1 MIKVEEKEE
10 IRKLYFRKRWSIRK
24 IARELHHSRKT
35 VRRALNDPYSPVY
48 RRKAPPPERV
58 LGPIKHIIDTY
69 LKEDEKR
76 PRKQRHTARRIYHRL
91 VEEHDFKGS
100 ESTVRRYVRALRGKQ
115 KEVFIPLE
123 YDPGSCAQADWGEAY
138 VIIRGVKTLVKIF
151 CMKLCSSRKPFV
163 SCFPFEKQEAF
174 FEGHKRA
181 FDFFDG
187 VSHTVIWDNLKVAV
201 KKILKGKNRVEQTSF
216 IAFRS
221 HYLFDSRFIN
231 PGCANENAKVENLV
245 GYARRNFF
253 VPLPQVESFDELNRL
268 LLKKCQR
275 EDERVLPG
283 CKESIGKMW
292 QKEKEKLLPL
302 PKRSFPCCS
311 YRPVKANSLSYIS
324 FEQNR
329 YSVPVRYA
337 YHNLILKAFVDR
349 VDIFYQEKLI
359 ASHKRLLGKGEEALD
374 IFHYLPLLLKKP
386 GAFYNA
392 RPIRNWSAPP
402 IYFQILHLLKRRY
415 ADPWGI
421 REFIKILQL
430 QRNGNKNKLEKA
442 IKMAIKL
449 NSISFDSVKN
459 ILDSL
464 EEDGVR
470 TKALDL
476 SSHRYLS
483 GYRIEKKDIGV
494 YNLLLGEPNEN

>member
-10 IRKLYFRKRWSIRK
+10 IRKLYFRRRWSIRK

-35 VRRALNDPYSPVY
+35 VRRALNDAGPPVY
-48 RRKAPPPERV
+48 RRKVPAPERV
-58 LGPIKHIIDTY
+58 LGPVKHIIDTY

-76 PRKQRHTARRIYHRL
+76 PKKQRHTARRIYYRL
-91 VEEHDFKGS
+91 VEEHGFKGS
-100 ESTVRRYVRALRGKQ
+100 ESTVRRYVRKVRGSR

-138 VIIRGVKTLVKIF
+138 VIMQGVKTLVKIF
-151 CMKLCSSRKPFV
+151 CMKLCSSKKPFICV
-163 SCFPFEKQEAF
+163 FPFEKQEAF

-181 FDFFDG
+181 FEFFGG
-187 VSHTVIWDNLKVAV
+187 VPHTVIWDNLKVAV
-201 KKILKGKNRVEQTSF
+201 KKILKGKNRVEQISF

-231 PGCANENAKVENLV
+231 PGCAHENGKAENLV
-245 GYARRNFF
+245 GYVRRNFF
-253 VPLPQVESFDELNRL
+253 VPLPQVENFGELNEL
-268 LLKKCQR
+268 LLKRCQK

-283 CKESIGKMW
+283 SKESIGKMH

-302 PKRSFPCCS
+302 PKWPFLCCT
-311 YRPVKANSLSYIS
+311 YHPVKANSLSYIS

-337 YHNLILKAFVDR
+337 YHNLMLKAFVDR

-359 ASHKRLLGKGEEALD
+359 ASHRRLLGKGEESLN

-392 RPIRNWSAPP
+392 RPLRSWQAPP
-402 IYFQILHLLKRRY
+402 IYREALDVLRRRY
-415 ADPWGI
+415 PDTKAEK
-421 REFIKILQL
+421 EFIRILQL
-430 QRNGNKNKLEKA
+430 RKNGNKNKLEKA

-449 NSISFDSVKN
+449 NSLGFDSVKN
-459 ILDSL
+459 ILNSL
-464 EEDGVR
+464 EENRVR
-470 TKALDL
+470 IKALDL
-476 SSHRYLS
+476 SSHRYLCR
-483 GYRIEKKDIGV
+483 YRIEKKDIGV
-494 YNLLLGEPNEN
+494 YNLLLGDSNEN